1 METER
6 VITRLLQVNVNHTYP
21 IYMSPADTKSILVFL
36 THESV
41 NIPTMMPHPYVSI
54 KDTTGITLILKE
66 YKYIMRSSLN
76 ILSYRSIIFMWY
88 HNCERGADKVPRY
101 CCLRLFLPCK
111 CRLCLCIVT

>member
-54 KDTTGITLILKE
+54 KDTTGITLILKKIHV
-66 YKYIMRSSLN
+66 YGSSSLKTTF
-76 ILSYRSIIFMWY
+76 Y
-88 HNCERGADKVPRY
+88 K
-101 CCLRLFLPCK
+101 
-111 CRLCLCIVT
+111 